1 MGTRK
6 KSERGREKV
15 DLQMC
20 SMKNV
25 IVSYIEGEKQVKQ
38 NRHVLY
44 KMK

>member
-20 SMKNV
+20 TMKHV
-25 IVSYIEGEKQVKQ
+25 IVSYIEGE
-38 NRHVLY
+38 NR
-44 KMK
+44 